1 MKCARD
7 MFFCD
12 ATWSFV
18 EVSWVLLIGSPI
30 LDNSC
35 TKEKKR
41 LDFGGHVAFLYCTF
55 QIKMTYM
62 SSLLFGKFQF
72 CFVNDNSSRFTNFPC
87 FQAYLIFTA
96 LPSSFPSE

>member
-35 TKEKKR
+35 TKEKKKAFMKTAVVCYTRFMSEEFDEKDELR
-41 LDFGGHVAFLYCTF
+41 LLEV
-55 QIKMTYM
+55 
-62 SSLLFGKFQF
+62 
-72 CFVNDNSSRFTNFPC
+72 FVI
-87 FQAYLIFTA
+87 L
-96 LPSSFPSE
+96 